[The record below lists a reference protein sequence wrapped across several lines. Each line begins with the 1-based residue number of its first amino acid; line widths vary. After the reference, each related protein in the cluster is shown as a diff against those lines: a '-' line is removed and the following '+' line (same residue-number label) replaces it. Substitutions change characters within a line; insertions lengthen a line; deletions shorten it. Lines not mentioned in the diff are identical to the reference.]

1 MKIKLT
7 IFFLILTASIGFS
20 QDWNPFVLNQ
30 NSYFKQQY
38 NDSAKVENFLV
49 DSILNIND
57 TEISFFNAISELN
70 PDCYKNIK
78 EGYVNIGWFK
88 NPNKI
93 DSLIKINDSVLFV
106 ANYPSEPDTF
116 IFKPYAK
123 LNDSWVTN
131 GISITC
137 TSLGVSTILGNQDSI
152 KNYTC
157 TGNGYNGIEF
167 ILSKN
172 YGFIKFLP
180 LNEFLLHPNSSDFP
194 PYFELIG
201 YSNGINSIGYTQ
213 PDFNDYFHLSE
224 GDMLFWR
231 DYTNPDDIAQ
241 HTLTYYY
248 VDSITS
254 SNINSDSVYYDYK
267 RTYYTEVGTVSHV
280 RNYSKYYLRKNE
292 GRMFKNHTSWFGWKY
307 QSDQQGEI
315 FFLESLYFKKENSDT
330 ITYAQYR
337 LPGLTIDMSDCTVGF
352 IEDYNM
358 AVRFSTKEG
367 QIFRG
372 SYVWW
377 EQTVTLIGSKING
390 IENGDTEI
398 PTGIDNVAIDNLKV
412 YPNPF
417 NDYININSPD
427 NFSLIEI
434 FDTKGNLI
442 LKSEINKGVI
452 DLRGLTTGSYV
463 LKLTDSKAKTKH
475 MKLLKQ

>member
-7 IFFLILTASIGFS
+7 ILFLILSANIGFS

-38 NDSAKVENFLV
+38 NDSAKVENFLL
-49 DSILNIND
+49 DSILIING
-57 TEISFFNAISELN
+57 TEILFFNAISELN

-78 EGYVNIGWFK
+78 EDYENIGWLR

-93 DSLIKINDSVLFV
+93 DSLIKINDSLLFV
-106 ANYPSEPDTF
+106 ANYPNELDTF

-137 TSLGVSTILGNQDSI
+137 TRLGVTTILGNQDSI
-152 KNYTC
+152 KIYTC
-157 TGNGYNGIEF
+157 TGNGYDGIEF
-167 ILSKN
+167 KLSKN

-180 LNEFLLHPNSSDFP
+180 LNEFLFHSISSDFP
-194 PYFELIG
+194 PYLELIG
-201 YSNGINSIGYTQ
+201 YSNGITSVGYTQ

-241 HTLTYYY
+241 HSLTTYY

-254 SNINSDSVYYDYK
+254 SYINSDSVYYDYK
-267 RTYYTEVGTVSHV
+267 RTSYTEVGTISHV
-280 RNYSKYYLRKNE
+280 GNYSTNYLRKRE
-292 GRMFKNHTSWFGWKY
+292 GQMLKNHTSWFGLKNESDH
-307 QSDQQGEI
+307 QSEM
-315 FFLESLYFKKENSDT
+315 FYFESLYFKIENSDT

-337 LPGLTIDMSDCTVGF
+337 LPGLLVDKSNCWVGFIYDYNMTVGF
-352 IEDYNM
+352 
-358 AVRFSTKEG
+358 STREG

-377 EQTVTLIGSKING
+377 EQTLTLIGSKING
-390 IENGDTEI
+390 IEYGNTEI
-398 PTGIDNVAIDNLKV
+398 PTGIDNIAIDNLKV

-417 NDYININSPD
+417 NDYINIYSPD
-427 NFSLIEI
+427 NITLIEI
-434 FDTKGNLI
+434 FDIKGNLI
-442 LKSEINKGVI
+442 LKSEINNGI
-452 DLRGLTTGSYV
+452 LNLSGLTTGSYIA
-463 LKLTDSKAKTKH
+463 KLTDSKAKTTH